1 MRKEAGKLRLGRII
15 LFIFL
20 IPVLLIFGI
29 RQFTHSPKE
38 TKLSLPHIE
47 KIGEGLKMTVTPV
60 KLLPNQKVLFSI
72 RMESYEYPE
81 LLESNLKDT
90 ALLIDETET
99 PFIPDSWK
107 VVARDSGSITG
118 ELIFPYSVIS
128 TKWVLTFDDMEETN
142 FEWFLPK
149 KGR

>member
-1 MRKEAGKLRLGRII
+1 MKKEAGKLRLGRII

-20 IPVLLIFGI
+20 IPVLLIFSI
-29 RQFTHSPKE
+29 RQFTHAPRE
-38 TKLSLPHIE
+38 IKLNLPPIE

-60 KLLPNQKVLFSI
+60 KILPNKKILFSI

-81 LLESNLKDT
+81 LLERNLKDT

-107 VVARDSGSITG
+107 VVSRESGSVTG
-118 ELIFPYSVIS
+118 ELLFPNSETS
-128 TKWVLTFDDMEETN
+128 TKWVLSFDDMEETT
-142 FEWFLPK
+142 FEWLLPK